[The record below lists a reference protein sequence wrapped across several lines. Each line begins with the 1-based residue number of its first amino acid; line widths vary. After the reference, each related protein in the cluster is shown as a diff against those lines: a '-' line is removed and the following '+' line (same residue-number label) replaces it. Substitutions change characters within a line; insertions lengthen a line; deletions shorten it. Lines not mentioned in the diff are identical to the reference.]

1 MLRARL
7 ATAAVAIPLLLA
19 IIFLAPTWGW
29 GALVVVI
36 SILAILEYLRLA
48 FADRVGPRV
57 VGGVLGVAIVAA
69 AVSAR
74 APGLW
79 LAASLTAIL
88 PLSMSY
94 VVLLRDDL
102 RAGLADIG
110 LIAVGLLYGGLMLPH
125 FYWLH
130 QLPEGAAWVTFVI
143 AIGMAGD
150 TGGYFVGHA
159 IGRHKLAPHLS
170 PGKTIEGA
178 IGIIASSLLC
188 AAVAK
193 LVLFPQHGWGE
204 ILGLATAMSL
214 IGQLG
219 DLGESV
225 MKRAFGAKESGAL
238 FPGHGGVLD
247 RIDSLLFPVA
257 LVYYYLVAS
266 GVAGAARPC

>member
-19 IIFLAPTWGW
+19 IIFVAPTWCW

-36 SILAILEYLRLA
+36 SLLAILEYLRLA
-48 FADRVGPRV
+48 FGDRVGPRV
-57 VGGVLGVAIVAA
+57 VGGVLAVAIVSA
-69 AVSAR
+69 AVSAH
-74 APGLW
+74 APGPW
-79 LAASLTAIL
+79 LIASLAAIL
-88 PLSMSY
+88 PLAMSY

-102 RAGLADIG
+102 QAGMADVG

-125 FYWLH
+125 FYWLR

-150 TGGYFVGHA
+150 SGGYFVGHA
-159 IGRHKLAPHLS
+159 FGRHKLAPHVS
-170 PGKTIEGA
+170 PGKTVEGA
-178 IGIIASSLLC
+178 LGIVASSVLC
-188 AAVAK
+188 AALAK
-193 LVLFPQHGWGE
+193 VLLFPQHGWAE
-204 ILGLATAMSL
+204 ILGLGAIMSV

-247 RIDSLLFPVA
+247 RIDSLLFPVV
-257 LVYYYLVAS
+257 LLYYYLLAS
-266 GVAGAARPC
+266 GVSDAARPC